1 MEGRSEGKGDYIGG
15 NERREEKKADNLGEG
30 DMGGAEKREVK
41 SEKNLGK
48 KGNIWEGMSGEKM
61 RKEVI

>member
-41 SEKNLGK
+41 SEEN
-48 KGNIWEGMSGEKM
+48 
-61 RKEVI
+61 